1 MSEFNYFL
9 LQGCSYCSLYET
21 KLPSKWIKY
30 VDHHGGP
37 LGNSSLGGA
46 DSQTTLKWKLQ
57 SDFLSCRWS
66 FKITTKILFDAEM
79 FKEIALL
86 VCLIVFSSCDQHR
99 RLVELRYKRMHCGRS
114 LTYTLLRAITHKK
127 RTPKHTH
134 TNPLPAKYNL
144 VTIIFLSFTLPK
156 LCQIIRTERQNK
168 TNLNPSLDGTYGH
181 VNQKIILTCNTY
193 RRPISKRRSL
203 WAQEKML

>member
-9 LQGCSYCSLYET
+9 LQGCSNCSLYET

-46 DSQTTLKWKLQ
+46 DSQTTFKWKLQ

-99 RLVELRYKRMHCGRS
+99 RLVGLRYKCMHCGRS
-114 LTYTLLRAITHKK
+114 LTYTLLRVHY
-127 RTPKHTH
+127 P
-134 TNPLPAKYNL
+134 
-144 VTIIFLSFTLPK
+144 
-156 LCQIIRTERQNK
+156 
-168 TNLNPSLDGTYGH
+168 
-181 VNQKIILTCNTY
+181 
-193 RRPISKRRSL
+193 
-203 WAQEKML
+203 QEKDSKTYTHQPPPWQANLPSETQTVPVSYVEAGRRFDELSLAVLSHSCGLWIKMPWDLWRLDPTWRL